1 MNASS
6 KLISR
11 DLLKSLRSAQR
22 SEYTEYYIY
31 RALAK
36 RQSNSHNQKILEKI
50 ADEEKGHGDFW
61 KQYTQMDIEPDRLK
75 IWFFVWIS
83 RLFGLTFGVRLMER
97 GEINAQF
104 NYEEIVKAIPEGK
117 YILEDEKKHEQQ
129 LIELLHE
136 KKLEYMGSVVLGLN
150 DALVELT
157 GALAGLSFAFQNTHL
172 IAITGLITG
181 IAASFSMAAS
191 EFLSNRA
198 DENEN
203 AGMSALY
210 TGLAYISTVILLIIP
225 FFTITHYIHALAT
238 SLAISV
244 LIIFV
249 FNFYLSVAKNLN
261 FWRRFLE
268 MAGISL
274 GVSALSFGIGVFVR
288 LYFGIEI

>member
-1 MNASS
+1 MNNSS
-6 KLISR
+6 KQISR
-11 DLLKSLRSAQR
+11 ELLKHLRFAQK

-31 RALAK
+31 RALAR
-36 RQSNSHNQKILEKI
+36 RQKNDHNRKILEKI

-61 KQYTQMDIEPDRLK
+61 KQYTQMDVEPDRFK
-75 IWFFVWIS
+75 IWFFVWVS
-83 RLFGLTFGVRLMER
+83 RLLGLTFGIRLMER

-104 NYEEIVKAIPEGK
+104 NYEKIVHALPEGK

-210 TGLAYISTVILLIIP
+210 TGIAYISTVVLLIIP
-225 FFTITHYIHALAT
+225 FFTIDYYMYALAA
-238 SLAISV
+238 SLAVSV

-249 FNFYLSVAKNLN
+249 FNFYLSVAKNLK
-261 FWRRFLE
+261 FWRRFFE

-274 GVSALSFGIGVFVR
+274 GVAALSFGIGVFVR
-288 LYFGIEI
+288 LYFGIEV

>member
-1 MNASS
+1 MKLDTSS
-6 KLISR
+6 LSG
-11 DLLKSLRSAQR
+11 DLLKQIRMAQQ
-22 SEYTEYYIY
+22 SEYTEYHIY
-31 RALAK
+31 RALAR
-36 RQSNSHNQKILEKI
+36 RQKNDHNRKILEKI
-50 ADEEKGHGDFW
+50 ADEEKAHGDFW
-61 KQYTQMDIEPDRLK
+61 KQYTHQDIRPDGFK
-75 IWFFVWIS
+75 IWWFTWIA
-83 RLFGLTFGVRLMER
+83 RIFGLTFGLRLMER

-104 NYEEIVKAIPEGK
+104 HYEEIVKSIPESQ
-117 YILEDEKKHEQQ
+117 YILDDEKQHEQE

-198 DENEN
+198 DGNDN
-203 AGMSALY
+203 PGTSALY
-210 TGLAYISTVILLIIP
+210 TGLAYISTVLFLILP
-225 FFTITHYIHALAT
+225 FFTLDHYVYALVV
-238 SLAISV
+238 SLVISV

-261 FWRRFLE
+261 FWRRFWE

-274 GVSALSFGIGVFVR
+274 GVAALSFGIGVFVR
-288 LYFGIEI
+288 IYFGLEI